1 MQILLLLLETD
12 MKVEPHLRWAF
23 LLLVLLGL
31 VLGSARANAAEVGVT
46 DTEILLGQS
55 LGLTGPLAEL
65 TLDIS
70 NGARAY
76 VNDVNSRGGIHGRR
90 LKVITMDDGYQ
101 AANTLKNVE
110 QMVNRDKVFAIFNV
124 TGTPNSEAILPL
136 VRETGIPF
144 FSPFTGADTLRNPAI
159 PNVFNVRA
167 SYRDETEKLVQHLH
181 TLGIQRI
188 GVVHQA
194 SSFGN
199 DGLAGV
205 ESAMHKR
212 GMKPHTVASIQSNA
226 SDAATAVSAV
236 SGKNPEAIILIT
248 AGRPTF
254 EFIKTYNKARRG
266 VPFYTL
272 SVMGASANI
281 KALGKDGVGVVVASV
296 VPYPWSQ
303 AHPLVKDYQSAMQKI
318 GLNEYSFVSFE
329 SYINARILGTA
340 IERAGRNLTRSGLI
354 SAAENMRQ
362 VSLGGFNVNFSKDSR
377 QASKHVELTIIGASG
392 KFIK

>member
-1 MQILLLLLETD
+1 MGILNSLRRANSLLIVFILS
-12 MKVEPHLRWAF
+12 
-23 LLLVLLGL
+23 
-31 VLGSARANAAEVGVT
+31 LGSSHATQPEVGVT

-76 VNDVNSRGGIHGRR
+76 VNEVNARGGIHGRR

-101 AANTLKNVE
+101 VPNTVKNVE
-110 QMVNRDKVFAIFNV
+110 QMIHQDKVFAIFNV

-136 VRETGIPF
+136 VKQTGVPF
-144 FSPFTGADTLRNPAI
+144 FSPFTGAESLRKPPI

-167 SYRDETEKLVQHLH
+167 GYRDETEKLVQHLH
-181 TLGIQRI
+181 TVGIERI
-188 GVVHQA
+188 AVVHQA
-194 SSFGN
+194 SSFGK

-205 ESAMHKR
+205 ESAMSQR
-212 GMKPHTVASIQSNA
+212 NMKAVSIASVQSNA
-226 SDAATAVSAV
+226 SDVEAAVTTI
-236 SGKNPEAIILIT
+236 GNTNPGAIILIT

-254 EFIKTYNKARRG
+254 EFIKSYNTTRRG
-266 VPFYTL
+266 VQFYTL
-272 SVMGASANI
+272 SVMGANANI

-296 VPYPWSQ
+296 VPFPWSQ

-318 GLNEYSFVSFE
+318 GLTDYSFVSFE
-329 SYINARILGTA
+329 SYINARVLGTS

-354 SAAENMRQ
+354 TAAENMKQ
-362 VSLGGFNVNFSKDSR
+362 LSMGGFNVGFGKESR
-377 QASKHVELTIIGASG
+377 QASKHVELTIIGANG

>member
-1 MQILLLLLETD
+1 
-12 MKVEPHLRWAF
+12 MKHFLGLRWVFA
-23 LLLVLLGL
+23 LLMSLALS
-31 VLGSARANAAEVGVT
+31 LGSARANASEIGVT

-76 VNDVNSRGGIHGRR
+76 VNEVNARGGIHGRR
-90 LKVITMDDGYQ
+90 IRVITMDDGYQ

-110 QMVNRDKVFAIFNV
+110 QMVNQDKVFAIFNV

-136 VRETGIPF
+136 VKESGIPF
-144 FSPFTGADTLRNPAI
+144 FSPFTGADSLRNPVM

-194 SSFGN
+194 SSFGK

-205 ESAMHKR
+205 ESAMQRR
-212 GMKPHTVASIQSNA
+212 GMQPHAVASIQSNA
-226 SDAATAVSAV
+226 SDAETAAGAISE
-236 SGKNPEAIILIT
+236 KNPDALILIT

-254 EFIKTYNKARRG
+254 EFIKAYNKTRRG
-266 VPFYTL
+266 MPFYTL

-303 AHPLVKDYQSAMQKI
+303 AHPLVKEYQSAMQKI
-318 GLNEYSFVSFE
+318 GLTEYSFVSFE
-329 SYINARILGTA
+329 SYINARVLGAA
-340 IERAGRNLTRSGLI
+340 IERAGRNLTRSGLVN
-354 SAAENMRQ
+354 AAENMKQ
-362 VSLGGFNVNFSKDSR
+362 VSLGGFNVSFSKESR

>member
-1 MQILLLLLETD
+1 MRYF
-12 MKVEPHLRWAF
+12 LRLCRVF
-23 LLLVLLGL
+23 GL
-31 VLGSARANAAEVGVT
+31 VVSFTLALGSAQATTSEIGVT

-70 NGARAY
+70 NGTRAY
-76 VNDVNSRGGIHGRR
+76 VNEVNTRGGIHGRR

-101 AANTLKNVE
+101 APNTVKNVE
-110 QMVNRDKVFAIFNV
+110 QMIKQDKVFAIFNV

-136 VRETGIPF
+136 VTQSGVPF
-144 FSPFTGADTLRNPAI
+144 FSPFTGADSLRNPPM

-167 SYRDETEKLVQHLH
+167 SYRDETEKLVQHLQ
-181 TLGIQRI
+181 TVGIQRI
-188 GVVHQA
+188 GVVYQA
-194 SSFGN
+194 SSFGK

-205 ESAMHKR
+205 EAAMAQR
-212 GMKPHTVASIQSNA
+212 GMKPQAVASVQSNA
-226 SDAATAVSAV
+226 SDTDAAVTAVSER
-236 SGKNPEAIILIT
+236 NPGAIILIT

-254 EFIKTYNKARRG
+254 EFIKSYNKSHRG
-266 VPFYTL
+266 VQFYTL

-296 VPYPWSQ
+296 VPFPWSQ
-303 AHPLVKDYQSAMQKI
+303 AHPLVKEYQSAMQKI
-318 GLNEYSFVSFE
+318 GLSDYSFVSFE
-329 SYINARILGTA
+329 SYINARVLGAA
-340 IERAGRNLTRSGLI
+340 IERAGKNLTRSGLV

-362 VSLGGFNVNFSKDSR
+362 VSLGGFYVGYSKASR
-377 QASKHVELTIIGASG
+377 QASKHVELTIIGPNG

>member
-1 MQILLLLLETD
+1 M
-12 MKVEPHLRWAF
+12 RYF
-23 LLLVLLGL
+23 LGL
-31 VLGSARANAAEVGVT
+31 RRVFGLVVSFTLALGSAQATTSEIGVT

-70 NGARAY
+70 NGTRAY
-76 VNDVNSRGGIHGRR
+76 VNEVNTRGGIHGRR

-101 AANTLKNVE
+101 APNTVKNVE
-110 QMVNRDKVFAIFNV
+110 QMIKQDKVFAIFNV

-136 VRETGIPF
+136 VTQSGVPF
-144 FSPFTGADTLRNPAI
+144 FSPFTGADSLRNPPM

-167 SYRDETEKLVQHLH
+167 SYRDETEKLVQHLQ
-181 TLGIQRI
+181 TVGIQRI
-188 GVVHQA
+188 GVVYQA
-194 SSFGN
+194 SSFGK

-205 ESAMHKR
+205 EAAMAQR
-212 GMKPHTVASIQSNA
+212 GMKPQAVASVQSNA
-226 SDAATAVSAV
+226 SDTDAAVTAVSER
-236 SGKNPEAIILIT
+236 NPGAIILIT

-254 EFIKTYNKARRG
+254 EFIKSYNKSHRG
-266 VPFYTL
+266 VQFYTL

-296 VPYPWSQ
+296 VPFPWSQ
-303 AHPLVKDYQSAMQKI
+303 AHPLVKEYQSAMQKI
-318 GLNEYSFVSFE
+318 GLSDYSFVSFE
-329 SYINARILGTA
+329 SYINARVLGAA
-340 IERAGRNLTRSGLI
+340 IERAGKNLTRSGLV

-362 VSLGGFNVNFSKDSR
+362 VSLGGFYVGYSKASR
-377 QASKHVELTIIGASG
+377 QASKHVELTIIGPNG